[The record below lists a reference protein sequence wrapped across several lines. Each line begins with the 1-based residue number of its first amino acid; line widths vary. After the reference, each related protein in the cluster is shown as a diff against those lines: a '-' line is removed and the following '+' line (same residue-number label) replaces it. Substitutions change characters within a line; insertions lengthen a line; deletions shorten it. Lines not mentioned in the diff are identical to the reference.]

1 MPETLPTLP
10 PKASLI
16 KRLAAMFYDT
26 LLLFGVLFTATLI
39 PSLLLKT
46 APSVNQNGDVVH
58 ELNPL
63 LSGLS
68 FQAYLLV
75 ITIAFFCYFWL
86 RQGQTLGMQAWK
98 LQLVSRDRGPLSLKQ
113 CLLRTFYASVSIACF
128 GLGYWWQWLDKDTLT
143 WHDRWSN
150 TEVLQLA
157 NNKDKIQPSK

>member
-1 MPETLPTLP
+1 MPEALLNPI

-26 LLLFGVLFTATLI
+26 LLLFGILFTATLI

-46 APSVNQNGDVVH
+46 APTVNQNGDVVH

-68 FQAYLLV
+68 FQVYLLT
-75 ITIAFFCYFWL
+75 ITVAFFCYFWL

-98 LQLVSRDRGPLSLKQ
+98 LQLVSRDRRPLSLKQ
-113 CLLRTFYASVSIACF
+113 CLLRTLYASISIACF
-128 GLGYWWQWLDKDTLT
+128 GLGYWWLWLDKDKLT
-143 WHDRWSN
+143 WHDRWSK
-150 TEVLQLA
+150 TEVLQLS
-157 NNKDKIQPSK
+157 NNKDKILPSK